1 MQRLYGKS
9 LFFFLN
15 FAVNLKLLFKTKAVF
30 FKKQEKNVISMKDA
44 T

>member
-30 FKKQEKNVISMKDA
+30 LKQEKNVISMKDA